1 MEKMYIPNTFCWC
14 WHVLYVCATLPI
26 PGTEGLECKNWGEMS
41 VKDTLFGRLELA
53 VADNV
58 CIRNGSRSNI
68 GVQAYNTYQYK
79 TRHVLIKG
87 LTFNLVLWNCWSK
100 LKPIW
105 LRCYLDGLLSKLYPT
120 AVPPIQDG
128 GCY

>member
-1 MEKMYIPNTFCWC
+1 
-14 WHVLYVCATLPI
+14 
-26 PGTEGLECKNWGEMS
+26 MS

-79 TRHVLIKG
+79 TRHVLI
-87 LTFNLVLWNCWSK
+87 NR
-100 LKPIW
+100 LKEIFHRTPQKT
-105 LRCYLDGLLSKLYPT
+105 CLSTHCHVAAFK
-120 AVPPIQDG
+120 I
-128 GCY
+128 